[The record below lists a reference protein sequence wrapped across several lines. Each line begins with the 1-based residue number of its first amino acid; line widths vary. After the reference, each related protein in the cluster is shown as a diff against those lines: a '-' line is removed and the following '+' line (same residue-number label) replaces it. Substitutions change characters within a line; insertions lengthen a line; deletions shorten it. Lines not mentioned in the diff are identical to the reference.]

1 MCESGPPF
9 ILLILGKL
17 LPFWPLLTS
26 GFTLQNATQSCKF
39 AHIETVEGFLKFTM
53 VNMPRFLKLG
63 GTPSLLLLS
72 DERQRYGL
80 QDELGKDRVS
90 VHRIPKASHA

>member
-1 MCESGPPF
+1 
-9 ILLILGKL
+9 
-17 LPFWPLLTS
+17 
-26 GFTLQNATQSCKF
+26 
-39 AHIETVEGFLKFTM
+39 M